1 MQQHPGSDNRCRQTR
16 ALETRLASFILAP
29 MIRVH
34 CYIDGFNLFHAIDD
48 ISRASRGE
56 LNYYKWLNLS
66 KLMAVFTD
74 PKVHKIEQIK
84 YFSAY
89 PTWKPKQHEKHLI
102 YVKALQSTGVN
113 PILGQFKEKDIY
125 CPECGLTHKGHEEK
139 ESDVN
144 IAVHLISD
152 AYEDRFDHA
161 FIVSRDSDLVGPIK
175 YIRAKFPNKRIK
187 VIAPPLRRHSKELWA
202 LANSQASIS
211 KLHLEKCLF
220 DEIVLDA
227 AGTKVCTRP
236 ASYAPKA

>member
-1 MQQHPGSDNRCRQTR
+1 
-16 ALETRLASFILAP
+16 
-29 MIRVH
+29 MIRVF
-34 CYIDGFNLFHAIDD
+34 CYIDGFNLYHAIDD
-48 ISRASRGE
+48 ISRASRGA
-56 LNYYKWLNLS
+56 LSHLKWLNLS
-66 KLMAVFTD
+66 KLMTVFTD
-74 PKVHKIEQIK
+74 PKVHKIEEIK

-89 PTWKPKQHEKHLI
+89 ATWKPKPHERHQI
-102 YVKALQSTGVN
+102 YVKALQSTGINVV
-113 PILGQFKEKDIY
+113 LGQFKEKDIY

-175 YIRAKFPNKRIK
+175 YIRDRFPKKRVK

-211 KLHLEKCLF
+211 KDHLERCLF
-220 DEIVLDA
+220 DETVTDGKGA
-227 AGTKVCTRP
+227 KVCTRP
-236 ASYAPKA
+236 PAYAPR

>member
-1 MQQHPGSDNRCRQTR
+1 
-16 ALETRLASFILAP
+16 

-34 CYIDGFNLFHAIDD
+34 CYIDGFNLYHAIDD
-48 ISRASRGE
+48 MSRASRGE
-56 LNYYKWLNLS
+56 QNHLKWLNLS

-74 PKVHKIEQIK
+74 PKVHQIEQIK

-89 PTWKPKQHEKHLI
+89 ATWKPKQHERHQI
-102 YVKALQSTGVN
+102 YVKALQSAGVN
-113 PILGQFKEKDIY
+113 AIMGQFKEKDIY

-161 FIVSRDSDLVGPIK
+161 FVVSRDSDLVGPIK
-175 YIRAKFPNKRIK
+175 YIRAHFPKKRVK

-211 KLHLEKCLF
+211 KLHLERCQF
-220 DEIVLDA
+220 DETVLDA
-227 AGTKVCTRP
+227 KGAKVCTRP
-236 ASYAPKA
+236 PAYAPKT